1 MSGRARISRHR
12 VAKFVLI
19 VTLMVAVLAPRPR
32 ARADDEGYLP
42 SPAASKI
49 VTAVPNGSARAGVVI
64 LTTTQPATQSDA
76 GEMKAFGI
84 LYTYSPRV
92 IFVRRD
98 EPTSFSFWNLQSDEH
113 HDFMLADP
121 AGQVLMKL
129 ILPELKKTQI
139 TLTFHKEGLYT
150 FYCTMH
156 QPEMSGQI
164 YVLPPRQS

>member
-1 MSGRARISRHR
+1 MTVQRWSYCNRIAGL
-12 VAKFVLI
+12 VVL
-19 VTLMVAVLAPRPR
+19 VLEMAAALTLPCA
-32 ARADDEGYLP
+32 ARADEGYLP
-42 SPAASKI
+42 SAAASRI
-49 VTAVPNGSARAGVVI
+49 VTAVPNGPARTGIVI
-64 LTTTQPATQSDA
+64 LTTAQPAVQSDP

-92 IFVRRD
+92 VFVRRD

-150 FYCTMH
+150 FYRTMH

-164 YVLPPRQS
+164 YVLGPR